1 MDVQKKKEQ
10 QNHIDAC
17 SPVVLENNKLYLIK
31 RFILMMQTVEV
42 SLRCNEKP
50 FKEKSHHPFYFRAS
64 CISWVQSYNHLKPPP
79 SWRDCLCQ
87 TSSCSHLEV
96 LLNHLHA
103 ADSQSC
109 RGRAVLWVLNFNAHS
124 GWDLAS
130 AATWDRARILPFA
143 GHFYQAKKKKEILID
158 AFISCMYQKEKIDN
172 YSACHNPT
180 CHIETEDGGC
190 SGVCVCMCVYQCMCA
205 TFLMAL

>member
-31 RFILMMQTVEV
+31 RFVLMVQTVEV

-143 GHFYQAKKKKEILID
+143 GHFYQAKKKKRDPDWRFHLLHVSKGENRQLL
-158 AFISCMYQKEKIDN
+158 CM
-172 YSACHNPT
+172 S
-180 CHIETEDGGC
+180 
-190 SGVCVCMCVYQCMCA
+190 
-205 TFLMAL
+205 